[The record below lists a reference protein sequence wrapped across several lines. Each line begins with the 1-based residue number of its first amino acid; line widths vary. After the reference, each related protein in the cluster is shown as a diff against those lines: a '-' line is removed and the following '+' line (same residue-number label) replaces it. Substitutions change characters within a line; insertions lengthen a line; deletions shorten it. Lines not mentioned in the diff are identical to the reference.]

1 MTEALWSLAQ
11 AAAIL
16 AASWFVGGWLADIVG
31 ALLGQTRL
39 DRMVRT
45 LLVRLTKPLVMLV
58 AVAAALSQMGVDIRV
73 LLAILASGALALGL
87 GLQDTVANL
96 VAGGILFSR
105 RPFRAGDTVT
115 LTGIEGKVVG
125 IGWLSVLVDEPD
137 GARVI
142 IPNRLVVG
150 EPMRIRARAEE
161 D

>member
-45 LLVRLTKPLVMLV
+45 LLVRMTKPLVMLV

-87 GLQDTVANL
+87 GLQGTVANL

>member
-1 MTEALWSLAQ
+1 MTEALWSVAQ
-11 AAAIL
+11 ATAIL
-16 AASWFVGGWLADIVG
+16 AASWFVGGWLSDVVR

-45 LLVRLTKPLVMLV
+45 LLVRMTKPLVMLV

-87 GLQDTVANL
+87 GLQNTVANL

-125 IGWLSVLVDEPD
+125 IGWLSVLIDEPD

-142 IPNRLVVG
+142 IPNRLVLG
-150 EPMRIRARAEE
+150 EPMRIRARTEE

>member
-87 GLQDTVANL
+87 GLQGTVANL

>member
-1 MTEALWSLAQ
+1 M
-11 AAAIL
+11 
-16 AASWFVGGWLADIVG
+16 
-31 ALLGQTRL
+31 
-39 DRMVRT
+39 
-45 LLVRLTKPLVMLV
+45 TKPLVMLV

-87 GLQDTVANL
+87 GLQGTVANL